1 MSIRRILGRAAAAA
15 FAAALMVSAGLFF
28 DPASAASL
36 EVQGDNG
43 ADSSMPVYLT
53 QEALKPADMLVT
65 EQVTLTGTTATCSL
79 KAQQPL
85 VVTNNEDSRV
95 YISEVRFVPENGWK
109 LTGVGGTNFKNLPAD
124 SKVLGL
130 KVQDHDMA
138 AGPYRD
144 FAIEANSSASL
155 PVSGYSCPVS
165 SDTTATAGKFQLT
178 MSFFEMV
185 ISASADDASHGYV
198 TGGGGCDQG
207 GEVTLEAVANAGYG
221 FDHWEDEEGN
231 TVSTD
236 ATWTFKPTKSAH
248 YTAIFSAPS
257 GTTLYSDGTL
267 VINEVSSKRAAN
279 TTSHGAVVA
288 EYAAY
293 TEGTT
298 WNSPSTVPWVADT
311 ANRDKVKNVEFGSK
325 TKPNNMA
332 YWFSECRYLEE
343 FDSKNLDTSNVISM
357 GNMFY
362 YAGYNAD
369 TFNLDLSGW
378 DTSNVIT
385 MSYMFYK
392 AGYNATTWDIGDIS
406 GWDTSKVTS
415 MSDMFRNAGYNADTF
430 NLDLSGW
437 NTSKVTSMYYMFI
450 SAGYS
455 ATTWD
460 IGDLSSW
467 DTSNV
472 TNMNGMFWSAGYNA
486 STWDIGDISSWNT
499 ANVTDMGA
507 MFYYAGYNATTFN
520 LNISS
525 WNTTKV
531 TNMSYMFYFAGK
543 SATTWDIGDLS
554 SWNTANVTDMRY
566 MFYNAC
572 CSAITFDIGDIS
584 GWNTSKVTDMSYM
597 FSSAGY
603 SATTWDIG
611 DLSSWDVSD
620 VTDMKYMF
628 YYAGYNASTWDIG
641 DLSSWDVSNV
651 TSMNRMFYCAGYKAT
666 TYGALDL
673 SGWNVA
679 NVTNHSSF
687 KTATWITEPTW
698 VQ

>member
-248 YTAIFSAPS
+248 YTAILSAPS

-357 GNMFY
+357 GAMFFYAGNDAATFKLDLSSWNTANVTNMSHMFSS
-362 YAGYNAD
+362 AGYNAA
-369 TFNLDLSGW
+369 TFNL
-378 DTSNVIT
+378 
-385 MSYMFYK
+385 
-392 AGYNATTWDIGDIS
+392 DIS
-406 GWDTSKVTS
+406 GWDTSKVTR
-415 MSDMFRNAGYNADTF
+415 MDYMFHQAGGYSTTF

-437 NTSKVTSMYYMFI
+437 NTANVTDMSSMFYN
-450 SAGYS
+450 AGYK
-455 ATTWD
+455 AT
-460 IGDLSSW
+460 
-467 DTSNV
+467 
-472 TNMNGMFWSAGYNA
+472 
-486 STWDIGDISSWNT
+486 TWDIGDISSWNT
-499 ANVTDMGA
+499 ANVTTMNF
-507 MFYYAGYNATTFN
+507 MFG
-520 LNISS
+520 S
-525 WNTTKV
+525 
-531 TNMSYMFYFAGK
+531 AGK
-543 SATTWDIGDLS
+543 
-554 SWNTANVTDMRY
+554 N
-566 MFYNAC
+566 
-572 CSAITFDIGDIS
+572 
-584 GWNTSKVTDMSYM
+584 
-597 FSSAGY
+597 
-603 SATTWDIG
+603 
-611 DLSSWDVSD
+611 
-620 VTDMKYMF
+620 
-628 YYAGYNASTWDIG
+628 
-641 DLSSWDVSNV
+641 
-651 TSMNRMFYCAGYKAT
+651 AT
-666 TYGALDL
+666 TYGALNL

-679 NVTNHSSF
+679 KVTDYTNF
-687 KTATWITEPTW
+687 KTVTWITEPTW